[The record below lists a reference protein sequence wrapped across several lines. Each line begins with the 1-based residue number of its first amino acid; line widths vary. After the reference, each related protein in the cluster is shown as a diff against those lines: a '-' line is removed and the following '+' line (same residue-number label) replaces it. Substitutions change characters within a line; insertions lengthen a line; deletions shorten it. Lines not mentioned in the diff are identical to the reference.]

1 MQTIEGHL
9 FQIQKIFS
17 QFFSAVFKSAL
28 NFKHFQKKMN
38 LIAYVFL
45 SLPTTKDVLR
55 LMSKRS
61 PLRGPVDRGHGK
73 RAEKLIQ
80 Y

>member
-1 MQTIEGHL
+1 
-9 FQIQKIFS
+9 
-17 QFFSAVFKSAL
+17 
-28 NFKHFQKKMN
+28 MN

-55 LMSKRS
+55 LMPKRS
-61 PLRGPVDRGHGK
+61 PLRGPLDREHGK
-73 RAEKLIQ
+73 RAEALIQ

>member
-1 MQTIEGHL
+1 
-9 FQIQKIFS
+9 
-17 QFFSAVFKSAL
+17 
-28 NFKHFQKKMN
+28 MN

>member
-1 MQTIEGHL
+1 MQTIQMRL
-9 FQIQKIFS
+9 SQIQKIFS

-45 SLPTTKDVLR
+45 SLPTTKNVLR
-55 LMSKRS
+55 
-61 PLRGPVDRGHGK
+61 
-73 RAEKLIQ
+73 
-80 Y
+80 